1 MTKHILNNFMR
12 IFFFFIEKKKVSY
25 MLNTSYSPAILLYST
40 VNNYSIFLE
49 PNMVNICKGFVVVK
63 GNIIMREQDIL
74 LPLELLLKFGPE
86 G

>member
-1 MTKHILNNFMR
+1 
-12 IFFFFIEKKKVSY
+12 

-49 PNMVNICKGFVVVK
+49 SNMVNICKGFVVVK

-74 LPLELLLKFGPE
+74 LPLVLFLLSCF
-86 G
+86 